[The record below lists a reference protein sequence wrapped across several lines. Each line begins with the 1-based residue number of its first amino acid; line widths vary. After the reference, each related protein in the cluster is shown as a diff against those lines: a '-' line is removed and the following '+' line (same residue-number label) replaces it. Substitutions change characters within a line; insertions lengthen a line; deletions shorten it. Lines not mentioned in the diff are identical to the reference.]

1 MNALLL
7 PGNSPRHAKWVEKL
21 KNAISSQ
28 FETVTA
34 QHYRHWETGNEWA
47 DVDYEI
53 SIASEKAAKISPYII
68 IGKSIGTAIATKG
81 IADKVLHPEK
91 IILLG
96 VPINGGVS
104 TDSLT
109 QWLKHIAIPVVIVQN
124 TADPLGSFS
133 DVKKAL
139 KDIGSNLS
147 FVELVGNTHDYVDF
161 DAISKI
167 I

>member
-1 MNALLL
+1 MHALLL
-7 PGNSPRHAKWVEKL
+7 PGNSPRHAEWVEKL
-21 KNAISSQ
+21 KDATSSH
-28 FETVTA
+28 FENVTA
-34 QHYRHWETGNEWA
+34 QHYRHWETGNKWA

-53 SIASEKAAKISPYII
+53 SVAQEKTNNLSPYII

-109 QWLKHIAIPVVIVQN
+109 QWLKHITIPFVIVQN

-133 DVKKAL
+133 DVKEAL
-139 KDIGSNLS
+139 KDISSNLS
-147 FVELVGNTHDYVDF
+147 FVELVGNTHDYIDF